1 MTTIDDQLRQATPRS
16 YPELD
21 HEALQHRGRRRR
33 HLARASRGLGAGMVL
48 VLAVAVGSVLGGG
61 TSEPPRPMVAASGI
75 DNSDYPACDTV
86 DGVYSTPEA
95 CADAIRSDVLAKVET
110 DGSAFERSVLA
121 DSEVTQ
127 AEYEEAAR
135 RATSCM
141 NQVLGEVV
149 PGATV
154 NAVRHATSLGEQ
166 YGFEYVIPDND
177 EGITPQQVDRAE
189 EQVDAASCRQKHFDN
204 VHHVWVAGM
213 IAAQG
218 SA

>member
-1 MTTIDDQLRQATPRS
+1 MTTIDEQLRQATPRA

-21 HEALQHRGRRRR
+21 HGDLQHRGRRRR
-33 HLARASRGLGAGMVL
+33 HLARASRALRAGMVL
-48 VLAVAVGSVLGGG
+48 ALAVGVGSVLGG
-61 TSEPPRPMVAASGI
+61 TSQSPEPMAAALGI

-95 CADAIRSDVLAKVET
+95 CADAIRSDVLATVEA

-127 AEYEEAAR
+127 SEYEEAAQ
-135 RATSCM
+135 RATACM

-149 PGATV
+149 PGASV
-154 NAVRHATSLGEQ
+154 NAVRHETSLGEQ

-177 EGITPQQVDRAE
+177 EGITPQQIDRAE

-204 VHHVWVAGM
+204 VHQVWVAGM

-218 SA
+218 GA